1 MTSKPA
7 AASSKSTAGQNPPPA
22 EEEEAYASHKK
33 VYPRE
38 VHGLFA
44 NLRVL
49 GITVLLGLF
58 YGVAWLPWDGRQ
70 AVLLDLPARKFYI
83 FGLTFWPQDFFFFAW
98 LLVIAALMLF
108 YVTSLAGRLWCGY
121 ACPQT
126 VWTEIFLWI
135 ERKVEGTR
143 NQQIKRDKAD
153 LTPAKFR
160 VKALKHFIW
169 ITFSLFTGFTFV
181 GYFTPIRELAG
192 AFVPWS
198 LGPWETFWVFF
209 YGFATYGNA
218 GWMREQ
224 VCIYMC
230 PYARFQSAMFDKD
243 TLIIAYD
250 ERRGDPRGSRKRN
263 VDPHEVGLGDCVD
276 CTLCEQ
282 VCPTGIDIRDGLQ
295 YQCIGCAACIDVCDE
310 VMDKMGYERG
320 LIRYTTEHAMAG
332 KVTHI
337 LRPRTIMYTLI
348 LVALSAGLL
357 YAISQ
362 RMPLE
367 LDIIRDRNSL
377 YRETNEGL
385 VENVY
390 TLKVINMDEKTHRY
404 QLEVSGESAG
414 IEGLELILNDPFI
427 EVRSGEVLNLPVSVR
442 VDPVA
447 LRRPSAEIEFIIY
460 ADDAPTTLRR
470 REAARFLGPVT
481 AR

>member
-1 MTSKPA
+1 M
-7 AASSKSTAGQNPPPA
+7 SSDQVSAVKTAPPPPQQ
-22 EEEEAYASHKK
+22 EAGGEDEVYAKHKK

-38 VHGLFA
+38 VHGIFA
-44 NLRVL
+44 NLRAL
-49 GITVLLGLF
+49 GVTVLLGLF
-58 YGVAWLPWDGRQ
+58 YGLAWLPWEGHQ
-70 AVLLDLPARKFYI
+70 SVLLDLPARKFYI
-83 FGLTFWPQDFFFFAW
+83 FGMTFWPQDFFYFAW
-98 LLVIAALMLF
+98 LLIIAALALF
-108 YVTSLAGRLWCGY
+108 YVTALAGRLWCGY

-135 ERKVEGTR
+135 ERKVEGSR

-153 LTPAKFR
+153 MSTTKFR
-160 VKALKHFIW
+160 IKATKHFIW

-181 GYFTPIRELAG
+181 GYFTPIRELAVS
-192 AFVPWS
+192 FVNWD
-198 LGPWETFWVFF
+198 LGPWETFWIFF

-250 ERRGDPRGSRKRN
+250 DARGEPRGSRKKST
-263 VDPHEVGLGDCVD
+263 DPRQTGLGDCVD
-276 CTLCEQ
+276 CTLCVQ

-310 VMDKMGYERG
+310 VMDKMGYPKG
-320 LIRYTTEHAMAG
+320 LVRYTTEHAMAG
-332 KVTHI
+332 VHTNI
-337 LRPRTIMYTLI
+337 IRPRTIMYTI
-348 LVALSAGLL
+348 LLLALTVGLF

-362 RMPLE
+362 RTPLE

-377 YRETNEGL
+377 YRETANGL

-390 TLKVINMDEKTHRY
+390 TLKVVNMDEQTHRY
-404 QLEVSGESAG
+404 NLTVSGLDGLELVNATPVIEVSG
-414 IEGLELILNDPFI
+414 
-427 EVRSGEVLNLPVSVR
+427 GEVLTLPVSVR
-442 VDPVA
+442 VDPIA
-447 LRRPSAEIEFIIY
+447 LKRTANEIEFTISAQDNAELTSIE
-460 ADDAPTTLRR
+460 T
-470 REAARFLGPVT
+470 ARFLGPAM

>member
-1 MTSKPA
+1 MSNKPA
-7 AASSKSTAGQNPPPA
+7 EDSSKSTPGPDPA
-22 EEEEAYASHKK
+22 PLEVEEAYASHKK

-44 NLRVL
+44 SLRVT
-49 GITVLLGLF
+49 GITVLLGLY
-58 YGVAWLPWDGRQ
+58 YGIVWLPWDGHQ

-98 LLVIAALMLF
+98 LLVIAALTLF

-135 ERKVEGTR
+135 ERKVEGSR

-153 LTPAKFR
+153 MTPAKFH

-198 LGPWETFWVFF
+198 LGPWETFWIFF
-209 YGFATYGNA
+209 YGLATYGNA
-218 GWMREQ
+218 GWLREQ

-230 PYARFQSAMFDKD
+230 PYARFQGAMFDKD
-243 TLIIAYD
+243 TLTIAYD
-250 ERRGDPRGSRKRN
+250 ENRGEPRGPRKRS
-263 VDPHEVGLGDCVD
+263 VEPHEVGLGECVD
-276 CTLCEQ
+276 CTLCVQ

-295 YQCIGCAACIDVCDE
+295 YECIGCAACIDACDQ
-310 VMDKMGYERG
+310 VMDKMSYPRG
-320 LIRYTTEHAMAG
+320 LIRYTTENAMEG
-332 KVTHI
+332 KVTRV
-337 LRPRTIMYTLI
+337 LRPRTIMYTLLLI
-348 LVALSAGLL
+348 ALSAGLVYEL
-357 YAISQ
+357 TQ
-362 RMPLE
+362 RMPLK

-377 YRETNEGL
+377 YRETNDGM

-390 TLKVINMDEKTHRY
+390 TLKVINMDKKPHRY

-414 IEGLELILNDPFI
+414 IEGLELILNDQFI
-427 EVRSGEVLNLPVSVR
+427 DVESGEVLNLPVSVR
-442 VDPVA
+442 IDPVVLKHA
-447 LRRPSAEIEFIIY
+447 STEIEFILY
-460 ADDAPTTLRR
+460 AEDIPTLRR
-470 REAARFLGPVT
+470 RERARFLGPVT
-481 AR
+481 SR